1 MKRLVGRKGLKK
13 YTYIFY
19 IETHNDMGK
28 NNDREI
34 YQDKTYIHTYIHTVT
49 STAPRSISILAK
61 KSIIRMNGCM
71 IALIHTIFRCFDR
84 A

>member
-28 NNDREI
+28 NNDREM
-34 YQDKTYIHTYIHTVT
+34 YQDKTYIHTY
-49 STAPRSISILAK
+49 RNF
-61 KSIIRMNGCM
+61 NGS
-71 IALIHTIFRCFDR
+71 
-84 A
+84 